1 MGEHIIVCVND
12 VDDQINRRRKNRY
25 HTLLN
30 CQFLP
35 NMNMHEVLHLK
46 CIPMSYTH
54 RIQHMPKSILF
65 FFNSILLCNICSLC
79 ARFFFS
85 ILSRKVVC
93 VNVFERK
100 TDTTRCGRCALK
112 MKRQIKF
119 IDQHAEN
126 ERVPVTHL
134 SSSYTPLCNMH
145 VFILLQTTRYGCRS
159 TEPKNVNQV
168 SIGFQSNTNGYSPIV
183 NRRQGLALKM
193 IFMCK

>member
-1 MGEHIIVCVND
+1 MLNTAGDGQNGMDVWLFSDCIHICMSAVAIYILPRGRVLMDYIPKSTQNQWNVNSSQLLSNRIHWKKINRNRFWLMGEHIIVCVND

-65 FFNSILLCNICSLC
+65 FFNSILLCNICSRC
-79 ARFFFS
+79 ARFFFFFL

-119 IDQHAEN
+119 ID
-126 ERVPVTHL
+126 
-134 SSSYTPLCNMH
+134 
-145 VFILLQTTRYGCRS
+145 
-159 TEPKNVNQV
+159 
-168 SIGFQSNTNGYSPIV
+168 
-183 NRRQGLALKM
+183 
-193 IFMCK
+193 